1 MISNN
6 RQKINNERSQLGF
19 STLEILLAMTLLI
32 FAFSGAVSALSG
44 NQSLGVDSQT
54 NGEALRMGQMELDNA
69 QARARSSFF
78 AINSTP
84 ESVDDIYTKK
94 LKVEWIDDYV
104 KKIKSRVS
112 WESGTRRGQSLEL
125 ETLVTSPENA
135 LRGDTC
141 DPDPSGDWQ
150 HPKLMGYVDIVN
162 NEGATGIDT
171 RLRKVYLTTDPSAT
185 AEPDFY
191 VIDTADP
198 SHPVIESQLN
208 TGNGLMAVKVIG
220 NYAYAANRSINGQ
233 LQVIDV
239 SDPAAPVVKKTFKV
253 PGVTGTGGGGYGKS
267 IFFRDGIIYLGLTKT
282 ATGPEFNMID
292 VSNPLNPRY
301 LGGWQAKTQVNDIYI
316 KDNIAYLATPQPN
329 PSTPQKENLSV
340 LDISDPGNIIRI
352 NTFTAADATMQNGES
367 LFFDEDMAYFGRSYG
382 GSHYGD
388 QNKKEL
394 YVLNVADPFNI
405 SVLGSRKISGG
416 INASIIRSDL
426 LFVITSDS
434 NAGFQIWDIGDLSN
448 INQCAS
454 LDVEQT
460 ITGGMDCE
468 ENLLYIAQ
476 SGNRAMQIIGPGD

>member
-150 HPKLMGYVDIVN
+150 HP
-162 NEGATGIDT
+162 
-171 RLRKVYLTTDPSAT
+171 
-185 AEPDFY
+185 
-191 VIDTADP
+191 
-198 SHPVIESQLN
+198 
-208 TGNGLMAVKVIG
+208 
-220 NYAYAANRSINGQ
+220 
-233 LQVIDV
+233 
-239 SDPAAPVVKKTFKV
+239 
-253 PGVTGTGGGGYGKS
+253 
-267 IFFRDGIIYLGLTKT
+267 
-282 ATGPEFNMID
+282 
-292 VSNPLNPRY
+292 
-301 LGGWQAKTQVNDIYI
+301 
-316 KDNIAYLATPQPN
+316 
-329 PSTPQKENLSV
+329 
-340 LDISDPGNIIRI
+340 
-352 NTFTAADATMQNGES
+352 
-367 LFFDEDMAYFGRSYG
+367 
-382 GSHYGD
+382 
-388 QNKKEL
+388 
-394 YVLNVADPFNI
+394 
-405 SVLGSRKISGG
+405 
-416 INASIIRSDL
+416 
-426 LFVITSDS
+426 
-434 NAGFQIWDIGDLSN
+434 
-448 INQCAS
+448 
-454 LDVEQT
+454 
-460 ITGGMDCE
+460 
-468 ENLLYIAQ
+468 
-476 SGNRAMQIIGPGD
+476 